1 MHPLHAAEP
10 LTRQDERI
18 LIPEG
23 ALVRAEGALVL
34 PGGALV
40 LPEGAPVRAEGALVR
55 APSRQAMRVPGGSAR
70 DGVRVRAHAHHSS
83 SAASATCTPSPTNQL
98 GTVSATVCSG
108 VV

>member
-1 MHPLHAAEP
+1 MAERRLCIPCMKTEP

-23 ALVRAEGALVL
+23 ALVL
-34 PGGALV
+34 
-40 LPEGAPVRAEGALVR
+40 AEGALVR
-55 APSRQAMRVPGGSAR
+55 AGGALARAPPRQAMRVPGGSAR

-108 VV
+108 VL

>member
-1 MHPLHAAEP
+1 MAERRLCIPCMKTEP
-10 LTRQDERI
+10 LTPQDERI

-23 ALVRAEGALVL
+23 ALVFA
-34 PGGALV
+34 GGALV
-40 LPEGAPVRAEGALVR
+40 RAGGAPVRAEGALAR

-108 VV
+108 VL